1 MVDEKKLKLMTYMA
15 REESKS
21 ELRNAIITV
30 RAYRSDYLIKH
41 GIFAFIMGSIVF
53 MILAAIYAI
62 FNLERFTTMIFTNE
76 FMQGF
81 NSIMVKYGVF
91 ITVFI
96 GINILIY
103 NFKYSVSYRRF
114 IAYRKLQKK
123 LIKLNLEGEKDD

>member
-81 NSIMVKYGVF
+81 NSIIVKYGVF

-96 GINILIY
+96 GINILVY

>member
-96 GINILIY
+96 GINILVY

>member
-1 MVDEKKLKLMTYMA
+1 MVDENKLKLMTYMA

-53 MILAAIYAI
+53 IILAAIYAI
-62 FNLERFTTMIFTNE
+62 FHLERFTTMIFTNE

-81 NSIMVKYGVF
+81 NSIVVKYGVF

-96 GINILIY
+96 GVNILIY
-103 NFKYSVSYRRF
+103 NFKYSFCYKRF

-123 LIKLNLEGEKDD
+123 LIRLNLEGEEDD